1 MDKYLF
7 LLYVA
12 SGICSMAEG
21 SAAILEKNP
30 LSGSVYAV
38 EWQDKEESCCQANGC
53 LCPYPQLLRSEMRG
67 QIFAELPAKCSL
79 CKKINSYGISTRFYS
94 AHRPISD

>member
-53 LCPYPQLLRSEMRG
+53 LCPYPPVAPIGDEGADLRRTSRKVFVM
-67 QIFAELPAKCSL
+67 
-79 CKKINSYGISTRFYS
+79 
-94 AHRPISD
+94 